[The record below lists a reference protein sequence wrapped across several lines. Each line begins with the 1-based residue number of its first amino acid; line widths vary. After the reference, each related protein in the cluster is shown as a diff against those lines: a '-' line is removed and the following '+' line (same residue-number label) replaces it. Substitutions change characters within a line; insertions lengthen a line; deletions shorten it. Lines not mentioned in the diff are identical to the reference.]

1 MLTFIELL
9 IGVVVIVGVARYI
22 IKGYSATGVL
32 FVGVSLT
39 TNVRPCLLLL
49 IISAIMGHKV
59 LPSSQASTGYSAT
72 DIVEYVKILLMSR
85 GGDLGMMIMMLCGFA
100 AYMTHIGANDMVVKL
115 ASKPLQYINSPYLLM
130 IAAYFV
136 ACLMSLVLFR
146 LSDVTGRLFRNRSGC
161 FADGNPVSGDGKRWY
176 QSWRSCCH
184 LCLPGG
190 DYSRTERCALFY
202 PDNATSGDVVLAAQA
217 SEMSLIDFAFKTTLP
232 ISIAA
237 IIGMAIAHFFWQ
249 RYLDKKEHISHEM
262 LDVSEITTTAPA
274 FYAILPFTP
283 IIGVLIF
290 DGKWGPQLHI
300 ITILVICMLIA
311 SILEFIRS
319 FNTQKVFSGL
329 EVAYR
334 GMADAF
340 ANVVMLLV
348 AAGVFAQ
355 GLSTIG
361 FIQSLIISIATS
373 FGSASIILMLVLVIL
388 TMLAAVTTGSGNAP
402 FYAFVEMIPK
412 LAHSSGI
419 NPAYLTI
426 PMLQAS
432 NLGRTLSPVSG
443 VVVAVAGMAKISP
456 FEVVKRTS
464 VPVLVGLVIV
474 IVATELMVPGTAA
487 AVTGK

>member
-1 MLTFIELL
+1 MLTFIEIL
-9 IGVVVIVGVARYI
+9 IGIVVIVGVARYI

-32 FVGVSLT
+32 FVGGLI
-39 TNVRPCLLLL
+39 LL
-49 IISAIMGHKV
+49 IVSALLGHKV
-59 LPSSQASTGYSAT
+59 LPGNTASTGYSAT
-72 DIVEYVKILLMSR
+72 DIIEYIKILLMSR

-100 AYMTHIGANDMVVKL
+100 TYMTHIGANDMVVKL
-115 ASKPLQYINSPYLLM
+115 ASKPLRYINSPYLLM
-130 IAAYFV
+130 ATLFPVMVNVGISRGAA
-136 ACLMSLVLFR
+136 AAICASPAAII
-146 LSDVTGRLFRNRSGC
+146 LS
-161 FADGNPVSGDGKRWY
+161 P
-176 QSWRSCCH
+176 
-184 LCLPGG
+184 
-190 DYSRTERCALFY
+190 
-202 PDNATSGDVVLAAQA
+202 TSGDVVLAAKA
-217 SEMSLIDFAFKTTLP
+217 AEMPLIDFAFKTTLP

-237 IIGMAIAHFFWQ
+237 IICMAIAHFFWQ

-262 LDVSEITTTAPA
+262 LDVNDITTTAPA
-274 FYAILPFTP
+274 LYAILPFTP

-290 DGKWGPQLHI
+290 DGKWGPELHI
-300 ITILVICMLIA
+300 ITILVGCMLLA
-311 SILEFIRS
+311 AILEFLRG
-319 FNTQKVFSGL
+319 FNTKNVFSGL

-340 ANVVMLLV
+340 AGVVMLLV

-361 FIQSLIISIATS
+361 FINGLISIATS

-388 TMLAAVTTGSGNAP
+388 TMLAAMTTGSGNAP

-419 NPAYLTI
+419 NPAYLSI

-432 NLGRTLSPVSG
+432 NLGRTISPVSG

-464 VPVLVGLVIV
+464 VPVLVGLLVV
-474 IVATELMVPGTAA
+474 IVATEILVPGSALH
-487 AVTGK
+487 

>member
-32 FVGVSLT
+32 FVGGLT
-39 TNVRPCLLLL
+39 LL
-49 IISAIMGHKV
+49 IVSALMGHQV
-59 LPSSQASTGYSAT
+59 LPASAASTGYTAT
-72 DIVEYVKILLMSR
+72 DIVEYIKILLMSR

-130 IAAYFV
+130 VATGLGVLLMATLFPVMVNVGISRGAA
-136 ACLMSLVLFR
+136 AAICASPAAII
-146 LSDVTGRLFRNRSGC
+146 LS
-161 FADGNPVSGDGKRWY
+161 P
-176 QSWRSCCH
+176 
-184 LCLPGG
+184 
-190 DYSRTERCALFY
+190 
-202 PDNATSGDVVLAAQA
+202 TSGDVVLAAKA
-217 SEMSLIDFAFKTTLP
+217 AEMSLIDFAFKTTLP
-232 ISIAA
+232 ISIVA
-237 IIGMAIAHFFWQ
+237 IVGMGVAHFFWQ
-249 RYLDKKEHISHEM
+249 RYLDKKENISHEM
-262 LDVSEITTTAPA
+262 MDVSEITTTAPA

-300 ITILVICMLIA
+300 ITILVICMLLA
-311 SILEFIRS
+311 AVLEFVRG

-340 ANVVMLLV
+340 AGVVMLLV

-361 FIQSLIISIATS
+361 FIQSLISIATS
-373 FGSASIILMLVLVIL
+373 FGSASIILMLVLVVL
-388 TMLAAVTTGSGNAP
+388 TMLAAMTTGSGNAP

-419 NPAYLTI
+419 NPAYLSI

-432 NLGRTLSPVSG
+432 NLGRTISPVSG

-464 VPVLVGLVIV
+464 VPVLVGLIIV
-474 IVATELMVPGTAA
+474 IIATEVLVPGAA
-487 AVTGK
+487 